1 MHAGTS
7 KDMVL
12 SGDWI
17 TPTLNGET
25 FFDKPAFHNWLVA
38 LAFVVLGFTEFA
50 ARLPNA
56 LLGLGCVLVTY
67 LLGRR
72 LYGPGAAL
80 LGAVVLATTAEF
92 FVLSRTI
99 MHDMSLAF
107 FVTLG
112 LALWFVGYSRNATE
126 RRWFL
131 LSYAAFGG
139 AMLAKGPIG
148 VLLPG
153 AVVFLFLLARRELRF
168 LGRMSL
174 GWGILIGLLVAA
186 PWYLAISL
194 RNPDFARYFFIELN
208 FGSFLSQDPHHPEP
222 FHYYLPVLLVGFIP
236 WSFFLPAALV
246 RVWQRKGEDMH
257 GGTVFLLLW
266 AGLYLA
272 FFSAAE
278 SKLATYI
285 LPIFPPLTLLV
296 GRLWDELATTP
307 TSTLRKAV
315 LWSFTPFLA
324 LPAGVI
330 LWVQTH
336 PLPLT
341 ELADRYGV
349 ALEKAASPLVALII
363 GLALAFALVLT
374 RRTRAGFAG
383 VALSFATFIA
393 LFFAF
398 IVPVMNLH
406 QSSREMTLEMDQLLP
421 AGEPMPHYSS
431 IRDSALFYTN
441 RPLQLIRNH
450 KELDD
455 LLSTDAQAYCVI
467 SASRYH
473 EMKLQAPIVYERG
486 DDLLISNRRAEEE

>member
-1 MHAGTS
+1 MHAATS

-17 TPTLNGET
+17 TPTMNGEL

-38 LAFVVLGFTEFA
+38 LAFVVFGFTEFA

-56 LLGLGCVLVTY
+56 MMGLGCVLVIY

-72 LYGPGAAL
+72 LYGPGAAF
-80 LGAVVLATTAEF
+80 LGAVVLATAAEF
-92 FVLSRTI
+92 FVLSRTV

-112 LALWFVGYSRNATE
+112 LALWFVGYSKNATS
-126 RRWFL
+126 RGWFL

-168 LGRMSL
+168 LSRMSL
-174 GWGILIGLLVAA
+174 GWGLVIGLLVAA
-186 PWYLAISL
+186 PWYMAVSL
-194 RNPDFARYFFIELN
+194 RNPDFARYFFVELN
-208 FGSFLSQDPHHPEP
+208 FGSFLSKDPHHPEP
-222 FHYYLPVLLVGFIP
+222 WHYYLPILLAGFFP

-246 RVWQRKGEDMH
+246 RAWQRRGEDRH
-257 GGTVFLLLW
+257 GDTLFLLLW
-266 AGLYLA
+266 AGLYFA

-285 LPIFPPLTLLV
+285 LPIFPPLALLL
-296 GRLWDELATTP
+296 GRLWHELAGTP
-307 TSTLRKAV
+307 TPTLRKV
-315 LWSFTPFLA
+315 MLWSFAPFLA
-324 LPAGVI
+324 LPAGII

-341 ELADRYGV
+341 ELAARYGV
-349 ALEKAASPLVALII
+349 ALDKAASPLVALIF
-363 GLALAFALVLT
+363 GLGAAFVLVLV

-383 VALSFATFIA
+383 VALSFATCIA

-406 QSSREMTLEMDQLLP
+406 QSSREMTLQLDELLP

-431 IRDSALFYTN
+431 IRDSALFYTD

-450 KELDD
+450 KELSD
-455 LLSTDAQAYCVI
+455 LLSNQGQVYCVI
-467 SASRYH
+467 SASRYR
-473 EMKLQAPIVYERG
+473 EMELQAPIIYERG
-486 DDLLISNRRAEEE
+486 DDLLISNRRAEKR

>member
-1 MHAGTS
+1 MHAATS

-17 TPTLNGET
+17 TPTLTGEP

-38 LAFVVLGFTEFA
+38 LAFVVFGFTEFA

-56 LLGLGCVLVTY
+56 MLGLGCVLVTY

-72 LYGPGAAL
+72 LYGPGAGF
-80 LGAVVLATTAEF
+80 LGAVVLATTVEF
-92 FVLSRTI
+92 LVLSRTI

-112 LALWFVGYSRNATE
+112 LTLWFVGYSKDGTE

-153 AVVFLFLLARRELRF
+153 AVVFLFLLVRRELRF

-174 GWGILIGLLVAA
+174 GWGLLIGLAVAA
-186 PWYLAISL
+186 PWYLAVSL
-194 RNPDFARYFFIELN
+194 RNPDYARYFFIELN
-208 FGSFLSQDPHHPEP
+208 FGSFLSKDPHHPEP
-222 FHYYLPVLLVGFIP
+222 FHYYLPVLLVGLIP

-246 RVWQRKGEDMH
+246 RVWQRRSEDTH

-266 AGLYLA
+266 AGFYFA

-278 SKLATYI
+278 SKLPTYI
-285 LPIFPPLTLLV
+285 LPVFPPLALLLS
-296 GRLWDELATTP
+296 RLWQELATAPTP
-307 TSTLRKAV
+307 TLRKAV
-315 LWSFTPFLA
+315 LWSFAPFLL
-324 LPAGVI
+324 LPAAAI
-330 LWVQTH
+330 LWVRSH
-336 PLPLT
+336 PLPLP
-341 ELADRYGV
+341 ELAAQYGLP
-349 ALEKAASPLVALII
+349 LEQAASPLVALVM
-363 GLALAFALVLT
+363 GLTVAFSLVLLG
-374 RRTRAGFAG
+374 RTRAGFAG
-383 VALSFATFIA
+383 VALSFAACVA

-406 QSSREMTLEMDQLLP
+406 QSSREMTLELDGLLP

-431 IRDSALFYTN
+431 IRDSALFYTD
-441 RPLQLIRNH
+441 RPLRLIRNH
-450 KELDD
+450 KELND
-455 LLSTDAQAYCVI
+455 LLSNENRAYCVI

-473 EMKLQAPIVYERG
+473 EMGLTAPIVYERG
-486 DDLLISNRRAEEE
+486 DDLLISNRRAGKR

>member
-80 LGAVVLATTAEF
+80 LGAVVLATAAEF

-315 LWSFTPFLA
+315 LWSFAPFLA

-383 VALSFATFIA
+383 VALSFAT
-393 LFFAF
+393 
-398 IVPVMNLH
+398 LH
-406 QSSREMTLEMDQLLP
+406 RAVLRLHRTGD
-421 AGEPMPHYSS
+421 EP
-431 IRDSALFYTN
+431 
-441 RPLQLIRNH
+441 
-450 KELDD
+450 
-455 LLSTDAQAYCVI
+455 
-467 SASRYH
+467 
-473 EMKLQAPIVYERG
+473 APIVPRDDTRDGPAAARGRAHAPLQQHPGLGALLHQPAAAADPEPQGARRSPLDRRSGLLRDLGEPLPRDGAPGADRLRER
-486 DDLLISNRRAEEE
+486 R